1 MGGQHGE
8 LAHDQRQFPIAGLVE
23 GETHLVVRQCFGLG
37 DVGIVAGIMRMVGGE
52 RLERENHVRCGHR
65 LAVMPARNVVEV
77 EFDPA
82 EILRIGHRLR
92 HQAVFGARLVH
103 RIRHQRVVDE
113 SDRARLPLHDE
124 WVEAVKGAIERLAQA
139 ATLRR
144 IGVHIVEMGEVGGI
158 FRLADQRQAVGS
170 HRLLRV
176 SLRHGGQRQ
185 RHAQ

>member
-52 RLERENHVRCGHR
+52 RLERENHVRRSHR
-65 LAVMPARNVVEV
+65 LSVMPARNVVQV
-77 EFDPA
+77 KLNPA
-82 EILRIGHRLR
+82 EILRIGHRLS
-92 HQAVFGARLVH
+92 HQAVFGARLIH

-113 SDRARLPLHDE
+113 SDRAGLPLHDE
-124 WVEAVKGAIERLAQA
+124 GIEAIKGAIERLAQA

-158 FRLADQRQAVGS
+158 FGLADQRQAVGG

-176 SLRHGGQRQ
+176 GLGHGGQRQ
-185 RHAQ
+185 RYAK